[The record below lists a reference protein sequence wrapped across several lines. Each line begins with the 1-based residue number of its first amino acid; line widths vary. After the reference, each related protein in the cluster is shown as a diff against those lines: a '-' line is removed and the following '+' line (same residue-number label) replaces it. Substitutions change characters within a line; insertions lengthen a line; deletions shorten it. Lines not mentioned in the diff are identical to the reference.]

1 MRGIEAVKIQKTT
14 ATTTAAAA
22 AAAARA
28 RAIAAATATLRTIR
42 SLLSSRDIEQQPLI
56 TLTCAPVMALVYEK
70 TWSQRYI
77 GEQGVTWQLTDLEA
91 YAGEVFERWQVLPPD
106 EEPHTLREGTD
117 QDKDEPTGDDK
128 DEPRGH
134 DDNEEPP
141 RKVPRLSS
149 VTFYGDAA

>member
-1 MRGIEAVKIQKTT
+1 M
-14 ATTTAAAA
+14 
-22 AAAARA
+22 
-28 RAIAAATATLRTIR
+28 
-42 SLLSSRDIEQQPLI
+42 
-56 TLTCAPVMALVYEK
+56 YEK
-70 TWSQRYI
+70 TWSQRYTD
-77 GEQGVTWQLTDLEA
+77 EHGVIWQLTDLEA
-91 YAGEVFERWQVLPPD
+91 YDGEVFERWQVLPPD

-134 DDNEEPP
+134 DDKNEPTGDDKNEPRGHDDNEEPP